1 MNNKVRWIIAL
12 GIPAAV
18 YALPRNWIPIPDLT
32 IVEHRLMAIFFTA
45 ALFWLL
51 EPIPIFATSVL
62 VIFLEL
68 IMVSDKSFI
77 LFQPSGSSA
86 DFGQVIPYPDIM
98 AAFASPV
105 IMLFLGGFFLAIA
118 ATKYQMDLNLTKWVL
133 KPFGNRFM
141 TLMLGLMMVTALFS
155 MFMSN
160 TATTAMMFTILAPIL
175 KNFPAEDPGRKA
187 LALAVPFAANIGG
200 IGTPIGTPPNAIA
213 LKYLTGTS
221 QIGFGTWMSFAVPF
235 VIILLFAAWLL
246 ISRLF
251 PSQTTQINLDYK
263 TGFRKSSKAV
273 LVYIT
278 FVLTILLW
286 MFDFLHGMNAYI
298 VALLPVAVFTAT
310 RIITAQDLKRVQ
322 WDILWLMAGGIALG
336 LGLEKSGLAR
346 HIIETVPFSGLSPL
360 TVVFLATVVT
370 LLMANFM
377 SHTATANLL
386 LPIFAALAVSFPS
399 LTGLGGERML
409 LLGATFS
416 ASLGMSLAIST
427 PPNAIA
433 YGSGEIRAGDMLKTG
448 AVLGGIGLGMTYVM
462 LFILNRIGF
471 L

>member
-1 MNNKVRWIIAL
+1 M
-12 GIPAAV
+12 V
-18 YALPRNWIPIPDLT
+18 YILPRTWMPIPDLT
-32 IVEHRLMAIFFTA
+32 VIEHRMMAIFVMA

-62 VIFLEL
+62 VVFLEL

-77 LFQPSGSSA
+77 LFQPSSPNSG
-86 DFGQVIPYPDIM
+86 FGTSLHYADIM
-98 AAFASPV
+98 ATFASPV
-105 IMLFLGGFFLAIA
+105 IMLFLGGFFLAMA
-118 ATKYQMDLNLTKWVL
+118 ATKYQLDLNLTRWVL
-133 KPFGNRFM
+133 KPFGNRLL
-141 TLMLGLMMVTALFS
+141 TLMLGIMLVTALFS

-160 TATTAMMFTILAPIL
+160 TATTAMMFAMLAPIL
-175 KNFPAEDPGRKA
+175 KNMPEDKRGRTA
-187 LALAVPFAANIGG
+187 LALSVPFAANIGG

-213 LKYLTGTS
+213 LKYLSGPYH
-221 QIGFGTWMSFAVPF
+221 IGFGTWMSFAVPF
-235 VIILLFAAWLL
+235 VLILLL
-246 ISRLF
+246 ISWFLISRFF
-251 PSQTTQINLDYK
+251 PPETYRIKMDYQG
-263 TGFRKSSKAV
+263 GFRKNRKAV

-278 FVLTILLW
+278 FIATILLW
-286 MFDFLHGMNAYI
+286 MLDFLHGMNAYV
-298 VALLPVAVFTAT
+298 VAFLPVAVFTST

-322 WDILWLMAGGIALG
+322 WDILWLMAGGLALG

-346 HIIETVPFSGLSPL
+346 HIVQAVPFSGISPL
-360 TVVFLATVVT
+360 TVIFLATAVT

-377 SHTATANLL
+377 SNTATANLL

-399 LTGLGGERML
+399 LSGMGGERML
-409 LLGATFS
+409 LLGAAFS

-433 YGSGEIRAGDMLKTG
+433 YGSGEIRTPDMLKTG
-448 AVLGGIGLGMTYVM
+448 AVLGIIGLGMTYVM